1 MVVTTPVVVAA
12 PTPVVVKTPVIAT
25 AADEARSTAIVQ
37 PVTITAQKNLQ
48 QEEPKAIAKVLS
60 GLS

>member
-1 MVVTTPVVVAA
+1 VVVTTPVVVAA

-25 AADEARSTAIVQ
+25 AADEARSRAIVQ
-37 PVTITAQKNLQ
+37 PVAITAQKNLH
-48 QEEPKAIAKVLS
+48 QEEPKAKAKVLS